1 MTNAPMT
8 RKQRKDRV
16 REILKTAM
24 AAAQESA
31 EAAGQE
37 LGRLDGSYGWNEVES
52 KGEKSKAEARER
64 QSQSVITQL
73 QNLGIL

>member
-1 MTNAPMT
+1 MTDAPTT
-8 RKQRKDRV
+8 RKQRTDQV
-16 REILKTAM
+16 REILKRAM

-31 EAAGQE
+31 EAAGYE
-37 LGRLDGSYGWNEVES
+37 LGGLDGSYWYNEVEE